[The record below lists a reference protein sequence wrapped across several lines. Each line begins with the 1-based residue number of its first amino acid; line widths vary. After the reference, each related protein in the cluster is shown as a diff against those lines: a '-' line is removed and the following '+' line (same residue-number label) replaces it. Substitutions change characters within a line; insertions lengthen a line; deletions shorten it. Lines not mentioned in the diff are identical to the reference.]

1 MDAQYDAAC
10 ADVSSCELA
19 LQRYLVD
26 FKRDCDNGGKGVSM
40 ISLNKDSH
48 ILEVPESL
56 KVWYKHRCES
66 LTRQKKRN
74 QRCRDKVL
82 NRSTN

>member
-56 KVWYKHRCES
+56 KVWYKNRCGTFS
-66 LTRQKKRN
+66 RMLKNKRL
-74 QRCRDKVL
+74 RDKVL
-82 NRSTN
+82 NRNTN